1 MRRTDWRVHVLF
13 AALSIGMTLV
23 GSLIVFLVV
32 DLIEGRAAA
41 SAVAVAMGLI
51 FVGTFL
57 YAYLRA

>member
-1 MRRTDWRVHVLF
+1 MKQTDWRVHVLF
-13 AALSIGMTLV
+13 AALAVGMTLV

-32 DLIEGRAAA
+32 DLIDGRTAA
-41 SAVAVAMGLI
+41 SAMAVAMGLI